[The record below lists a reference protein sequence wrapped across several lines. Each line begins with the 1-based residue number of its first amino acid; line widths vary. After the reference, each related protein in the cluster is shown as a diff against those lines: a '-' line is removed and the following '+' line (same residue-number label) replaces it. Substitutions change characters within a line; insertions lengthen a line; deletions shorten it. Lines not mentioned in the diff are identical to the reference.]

1 MGTFSASGGSSAEQH
16 EVAKQTQS
24 SPISDNMSSSLD
36 ITAESPEESPHY
48 RSYERHVSLDD
59 YLPDAMIGPEESPHH
74 RSYERHVSLDDYLP
88 EAMIGEI
95 LSRLPDMRDLARAQ
109 LVNTCFRESSAY
121 VKYVKFLCRQRN
133 VRRGAGQNGEC
144 PVKPFKEIVTSK
156 LKTVKCVERL
166 RLEIEDEMQA
176 NRYKEENNEK
186 NSLWLSENKFVKEW
200 VPLVC
205 ATLQNLTVIDYG
217 QQAIFHPTPLL
228 QHLAQHCKHLRTLEL
243 RNMFLDC
250 SPNQCGTTKDQV
262 KENRLKGVSTL
273 TLRCVKLTEN
283 GLKDLNE
290 VMPNLRTL
298 TLVTVVGLKDAWFK
312 SDHLQV
318 LCLGLATK
326 VKSVWLE
333 VKQLIKLQLKMA
345 CPEQLRVKAPNL
357 RCLAVCMDKR
367 PDTKVEFE
375 GVKDLRELLMGA
387 SEFSTLH
394 DLCKDNKQ
402 LEKVF
407 LDVPCM
413 AFEDNGGWKGVL
425 PHVNLKNLPD
435 MKRITSFCTQLHT
448 LSVGPGLWHA
458 LEQDMTKNP
467 DVFCPTWPNLTR
479 LILHLIVQDMDV
491 SMKLLKAL
499 VDAIPTLKTLEVY
512 VHKDSKVDTQEFQQ
526 LKETVKK
533 LVPRVDLKLDSWKKG
548 LKFECFSF

>member
-1 MGTFSASGGSSAEQH
+1 
-16 EVAKQTQS
+16 
-24 SPISDNMSSSLD
+24 
-36 ITAESPEESPHY
+36 
-48 RSYERHVSLDD
+48 
-59 YLPDAMIGPEESPHH
+59 
-74 RSYERHVSLDDYLP
+74 
-88 EAMIGEI
+88 
-95 LSRLPDMRDLARAQ
+95 
-109 LVNTCFRESSAY
+109 
-121 VKYVKFLCRQRN
+121 
-133 VRRGAGQNGEC
+133 
-144 PVKPFKEIVTSK
+144 
-156 LKTVKCVERL
+156 
-166 RLEIEDEMQA
+166 
-176 NRYKEENNEK
+176 
-186 NSLWLSENKFVKEW
+186 
-200 VPLVC
+200 
-205 ATLQNLTVIDYG
+205 
-217 QQAIFHPTPLL
+217 
-228 QHLAQHCKHLRTLEL
+228 
-243 RNMFLDC
+243 MFLDC
-250 SPNQCGTTKDQV
+250 SPKQCGTTKDQITQT
-262 KENRLKGVSTL
+262 RLKDVSTL

-283 GLKDLNE
+283 GLDDLNT
-290 VMPNLRTL
+290 VMPNLKTL
-298 TLVTVVGLKDAWFK
+298 TLVTVVGLKDAKFV
-312 SDHLQV
+312 SEHLQV

-326 VKSVWLE
+326 VKSVKLV

-345 CPEQLRVKAPNL
+345 CPEELKVIAPNL

-375 GVKDLRELLMGA
+375 CVNDLRELLMGA

-394 DLCKDNKQ
+394 DLCKHNRQ

-435 MKRITSFCTQLHT
+435 MKHITSYCTQLHT

-458 LEQDMTKNP
+458 LEQDMMKNP

-479 LILHLIVQDMDV
+479 LILHLIVQVIDV
-491 SMKLLKAL
+491 SIKLLKAL

-526 LKETVKK
+526 LKETVKE